1 MLTSLLFGAAVM
13 APAAPIPKD
22 TDPAPAGPAPW
33 VLYLKANDNGQV
45 AVTVSKYQT
54 ITQPRQVTT
63 TENGQPVTKIV
74 NEQVERLIATY
85 HVLNDMK
92 LAFVT
97 VGGSAVPADAVMKR
111 AKDGIVVL
119 VSADGKQVS
128 KAWLRAFGP
137 DTVIASAE
145 GLVSAI
151 APRPNMQVPTAAP
164 RLVLLGV
171 GADGK
176 VQVAFNP
183 AAVGNRAGDAV
194 FAGRARMVFINNGA
208 GAQPFFL
215 TSKRAWTFAQALSP
229 MARFA

>member
-85 HVLNDMK
+85 HLLNDMK

-119 VSADGKQVS
+119 VSADV
-128 KAWLRAFGP
+128 RAMGRVVVGRRP
-137 DTVIASAE
+137 RQRPGSLGSVVGEHCVVAVGQCRDIREQRDDRLSVGVHRGHVHRDRLILVDASA
-145 GLVSAI
+145 
-151 APRPNMQVPTAAP
+151 TAS
-164 RLVLLGV
+164 R
-171 GADGK
+171 
-176 VQVAFNP
+176 
-183 AAVGNRAGDAV
+183 
-194 FAGRARMVFINNGA
+194 
-208 GAQPFFL
+208 
-215 TSKRAWTFAQALSP
+215 
-229 MARFA
+229 